1 MADAHSDWQINDHV
15 HQATG
20 MIAEQ
25 LKCDVSEALA
35 RLKIR
40 AASTGLTLDMMALDV
55 LDRVVRF
62 DRRRINCRS
71 ASHDSRGGQAC

>member
-1 MADAHSDWQINDHV
+1 
-15 HQATG
+15 

-25 LKCDVSEALA
+25 LNCDITEALA

-40 AASTGLTLDMMALDV
+40 AEAMGQTLDMMALDV

-62 DRRRINCRS
+62 DE
-71 ASHDSRGGQAC
+71 